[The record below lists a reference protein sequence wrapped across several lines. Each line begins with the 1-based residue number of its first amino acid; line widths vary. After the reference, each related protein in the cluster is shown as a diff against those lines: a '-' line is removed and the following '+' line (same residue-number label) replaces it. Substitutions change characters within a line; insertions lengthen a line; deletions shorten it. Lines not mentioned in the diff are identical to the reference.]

1 MTRTTGTGGAAVA
14 AAKAAV
20 LPLALAQFV
29 ASYAGFDM
37 NVAISSIASVWVPQT
52 LHTSRD
58 LLILVEKSTEQV
70 LSSDLVDLG
79 CCPVG
84 EQL

>member
-1 MTRTTGTGGAAVA
+1 MIGSPMCSTSTAGPSWRKPIVRRLSGTEMQRAMRSKRPRTSGR
-14 AAKAAV
+14 
-20 LPLALAQFV
+20 
-29 ASYAGFDM
+29 Y
-37 NVAISSIASVWVPQT
+37 SVWVPQT
-52 LHTSRD
+52 PHTSRD

-79 CCPVG
+79 FRPVG